1 MGLLFTYAMTYGG
14 SVVAVFN
21 PYYGLLIYICFGI
34 IRPPDLWY
42 WSVPVGN
49 YSRIL
54 AVALLI
60 GWAFRGFGDWRL
72 GRAWPLAICLIGF
85 IAWSALSA
93 SQALIPT
100 EAWPW
105 VEAQAKNVLPV
116 VVGMTLIDSVR
127 KLKQLAWVVLL
138 SHGYLAYDFNM
149 SYLSGYNRLQD
160 VGFGVLDNNCMGIAL
175 VTCSGL
181 AGFMALGKAP
191 LWQRGITTLALG
203 LMVHAIL
210 FSNSRGA
217 MLGLIVL
224 AGVSLILMPKRP
236 AYIALLIAGVLT
248 TLAFAGPQVIE
259 RFQSTFSGENE
270 RDASAT
276 SRVVMWEICLREAA
290 ARPLVGLGPH
300 HFPVYAR
307 SFGLT
312 EGKEAHSTWVQLL
325 AELGVPGVGFLLGFY
340 VVCIVRTAP
349 LVWGRVPDP
358 WFQDAARMVTA
369 AIVGYVFTAQ
379 FVTLPGLE
387 APYYIALLGAGLLKL
402 SSSPDPDAGTAAVLS
417 PGELEASL

>member
-60 GWAFRGFGDWRL
+60 GWTFRGFGDWRL
-72 GRAWPLAICLIGF
+72 GRAWPLAACLIGF
-85 IAWSALSA
+85 ITWSALSA
-93 SQALIPT
+93 SQALIQT

-127 KLKQLAWVVLL
+127 KLKQLAWVIVL

-149 SYLSGYNRLQD
+149 AYFSGYNRLQD
-160 VGFGVLDNNCMGIAL
+160 VGFGALDNNCMGIAL

-181 AGFMALGKAP
+181 AGFMALTKSP
-191 LWQRGITTLALG
+191 LWQRAIVTVALG

-224 AGVSLILMPKRP
+224 AGVSMILMPKRP
-236 AYIALLIAGVLT
+236 TYIALLVAGVLT

-259 RFQSTFSGENE
+259 RFQSTFAGEND
-270 RDASAT
+270 RDSSAAS
-276 SRVVMWEICLREAA
+276 RMVMWEICLREAA

-307 SFGLT
+307 SFGLA
-312 EGKEAHSTWVQLL
+312 EGKEAHSTWMQLL
-325 AELGVPGVGFLLGFY
+325 AELGVPGVGFLLAFY
-340 VVCIVRTAP
+340 LVCIVRTAP
-349 LVWGRVPDP
+349 LIWGPVADP
-358 WFQDAARMVTA
+358 WFRDAARMVTA

-387 APYYIALLGAGLLKL
+387 APYYIVLLGAGVLKL
-402 SSSPDPDAGTAAVLS
+402 NSSPDLLTEFAAGGS
-417 PGELEASL
+417 PVEPEMPL